1 MFKKERVHHM
11 NEILGDQAPETEQ
24 DGQHS
29 KPVST
34 PRTLGEVGLGHFAP
48 YLMNRIMG
56 RYNESLREK
65 LSRSGLSVA
74 KMRALAVLSVVD
86 GLMINELSVYSV
98 IEQST
103 LSRTLDAMEKEGLIH
118 RKASEQDNRVRHIFL
133 TDAGRSAFGEMWPH
147 MRDEYSTM
155 FTGVSQAEH
164 DAFLVT
170 LRKVLANIRKHDF

>member
-1 MFKKERVHHM
+1 M
-11 NEILGDQAPETEQ
+11 NEMPGEQAPESEQ
-24 DGQHS
+24 SGQHA
-29 KPVST
+29 KPVSA
-34 PRTLGEVGLGHFAP
+34 PRTLGEVGLSHFAP

-56 RYNESLREK
+56 RYNESLRQK
-65 LSRSGLSVA
+65 LNKSGLSVA

-118 RKASEQDNRVRHIFL
+118 RQASEQDNRVRHIFL
-133 TDAGRSAFGEMWPH
+133 TEAGRTSFAKMWPH

-155 FTGVSQAEH
+155 FKGVSQAEH

-170 LRKVLANIRKHDF
+170 LRKMLANIRKHDF